1 MSKVISRGE
10 CPKCGSS
17 DAFTTFTE
25 GPPKCFSCGHVHREW
40 YKIKENREGYKEK
53 KVDISLYRSYP
64 IKALKHK
71 PIPVEIC
78 QRYGVRVAL
87 DEQTGS
93 EITRVYYPYYDDSNS
108 VVGYKIRTPPKE
120 FHAEG
125 QTSKVKLFGQQ
136 LFDDK
141 QRKMLIITE
150 GEDDALS
157 VSTMLQM
164 RGKDYPVVSISNG
177 ANTTTVGADI
187 KHNYE
192 YIVSHET
199 VMLCFDNDKVG
210 QAYAKIVAEILCG
223 ACTVK
228 IVSLPE

>member
-25 GPPKCFSCGHVHREW
+25 GPPKCFSCGCVHRERDKMST
-40 YKIKENREGYKEK
+40 YREGYKEK

-71 PIPVEIC
+71 PIPVDIC

-108 VVGYKIRTPPKE
+108 VVGYKIRTIPKE

-157 VSTMLQM
+157 VATMLQM
-164 RGKDYPVVSISNG
+164 RGKDYPVVSISSG

-210 QAYAKIVAEILCG
+210 QAYAKIVAEFLCG